1 MGLFWGNDDIK
12 PKQQQQEQQQAAQSK
27 KEDKRLEPL
36 YVLSQGGGAAAGTE
50 FGFLF
55 RDMYAGVRANN
66 NMIADMY
73 DMMKQLIKENEEMRS
88 RLESLEK
95 QAQQNGNPPLER
107 AV

>member
-55 RDMYAGVRANN
+55 RDMHEAVRNN
-66 NMIADMY
+66 NSMIAKMY
-73 DMMKQLIKENEEMRS
+73 DMVKQLLKENEEMRS
-88 RLESLEK
+88 RLETLEK
-95 QAQQNGNPPLER
+95 QVQQSTNPPLER

>member
-1 MGLFWGNDDIK
+1 MGLFWGSEDVK
-12 PKQQQQEQQQAAQSK
+12 TKQQQQQAARPK

-36 YVLSQGGGAAAGTE
+36 YVLSQGGGACAGTE

-73 DMMKQLIKENEEMRS
+73 DMMKQLLKENEEMRS

-95 QAQQNGNPPLER
+95 QMQQSANPPLER
-107 AV
+107 AI

>member
-12 PKQQQQEQQQAAQSK
+12 PKQQQQKQQQAAQPK

-36 YVLSQGGGAAAGTE
+36 VLENYAGSGYASQE

-55 RDMYAGVRANN
+55 RDMHAGVKANN

-95 QAQQNGNPPLER
+95 QAQQNANPPLER